1 MVSCYRQTVARR
13 ERVIVKLFV
22 LLDLDWSARG
32 TRYGRHVSHCKRYN
46 VDTIRNRFSSNIAFL
61 PDPYENTFFH
71 RDRTSFCL
79 LFPRDQ
85 PAAHARSL
93 IINTIANQS
102 SRPSYFTFIVSVI
115 SVHCFRINHSPLL
128 PLNNKKTKR
137 VFNNVERRSLR
148 RTFYIFDTLIDFLAE
163 LFRSPGCK
171 QHPRCPPIYHK
182 QSAYFFRHVRSHK
195 ILYEVCRV
203 RSNWNL
209 KKEKMEKWEE
219 HETSNFCE
227 KFVKMIV
234 LFFIFHFYYYYCIY
248 LFFLHS
254 LISVRNSF

>member
-79 LFPRDQ
+79 LFPRDH

-93 IINTIANQS
+93 IINAIANQS

-148 RTFYIFDTLIDFLAE
+148 CTFYIFDTLIDFLDPLVANST
-163 LFRSPGCK
+163 LVAR
-171 QHPRCPPIYHK
+171 
-182 QSAYFFRHVRSHK
+182 QSTTNSRLTFFATCDL
-195 ILYEVCRV
+195 I
-203 RSNWNL
+203 
-209 KKEKMEKWEE
+209 
-219 HETSNFCE
+219 
-227 KFVKMIV
+227 KFYTRYVA
-234 LFFIFHFYYYYCIY
+234 FD
-248 LFFLHS
+248 
-254 LISVRNSF
+254 LIGI

>member
-79 LFPRDQ
+79 LFPRDH

-93 IINTIANQS
+93 IINAIANQS

-128 PLNNKKTKR
+128 PLNKKKKHSTY
-137 VFNNVERRSLR
+137 L
-148 RTFYIFDTLIDFLAE
+148 TTLNAE
-163 LFRSPGCK
+163 VYVA
-171 QHPRCPPIYHK
+171 H
-182 QSAYFFRHVRSHK
+182 
-195 ILYEVCRV
+195 
-203 RSNWNL
+203 
-209 KKEKMEKWEE
+209 
-219 HETSNFCE
+219 
-227 KFVKMIV
+227 
-234 LFFIFHFYYYYCIY
+234 FIFSIH
-248 LFFLHS
+248 
-254 LISVRNSF
+254 

>member
-79 LFPRDQ
+79 LFPRDH

-93 IINTIANQS
+93 IINAIANQS

-128 PLNNKKTKR
+128 PLNKKKNKAR
-137 VFNNVERRSLR
+137 
-148 RTFYIFDTLIDFLAE
+148 I
-163 LFRSPGCK
+163 
-171 QHPRCPPIYHK
+171 
-182 QSAYFFRHVRSHK
+182 
-195 ILYEVCRV
+195 
-203 RSNWNL
+203 
-209 KKEKMEKWEE
+209 
-219 HETSNFCE
+219 
-227 KFVKMIV
+227 
-234 LFFIFHFYYYYCIY
+234 
-248 LFFLHS
+248 
-254 LISVRNSF
+254 